1 MSDLQTLTLPFVFL
15 SGMLGSAHCI
25 GMCGGIAAT
34 MSLGATSVGT
44 AMARQLLWSA
54 GRTFTYCFLGMIVV
68 TVGSKLLNAGSQTL
82 YAQAAFALL
91 AGVLLI
97 GQGLHAAGW
106 LSWRVRRR
114 TNKPCLTT
122 SMFAQFLK
130 GGSPTGV
137 LVAGVLTG
145 FLPCGLVYSFL
156 ALAASSG
163 SLPQGIAI
171 MVAFGLGTVP
181 IMLLTGMGFS
191 MATLRT
197 RQQLLRVA
205 AICVIITGMMTFGR
219 GIAFASASVRAQPQT
234 SASQL
239 CPLCDT
245 QDKSISVI
253 P

>member
-1 MSDLQTLTLPFVFL
+1 MDLQTLTLPLVFV

-34 MSLGATSVGT
+34 MSLGAGSVRT
-44 AMARQLLWSA
+44 ALTRQLLWSF
-54 GRTFTYCFLGMIVV
+54 GRTFTYCFLGMIAV
-68 TVGSKLLNAGSQTL
+68 TAGSKLLKAGSQTL

-106 LSWRVRRR
+106 LSWRIRRR

-130 GGSPTGV
+130 GGSSTGV
-137 LVAGVLTG
+137 LIAGVLTG

-156 ALAASSG
+156 ALSASSG
-163 SLPQGIAI
+163 SLPHGIAI
-171 MVAFGLGTVP
+171 MAAFGFGTMP

-219 GIAFASASVRAQPQT
+219 GIAFASASARATSQT
-234 SASQL
+234 TASQL
-239 CPLCDT
+239 CPLCNN
-245 QDKSISVI
+245 DKA
-253 P
+253 PTHATP